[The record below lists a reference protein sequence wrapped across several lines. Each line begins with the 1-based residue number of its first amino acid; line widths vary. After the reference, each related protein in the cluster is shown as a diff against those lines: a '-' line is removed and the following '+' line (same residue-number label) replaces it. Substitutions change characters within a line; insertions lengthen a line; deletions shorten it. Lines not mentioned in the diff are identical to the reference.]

1 MKAEII
7 CIGTELLLGNI
18 VNTDA
23 TDVAQ
28 ALSEL
33 GISVYRYTVVGDN
46 PERLTEVVQS
56 AAKRAD
62 LLITTGGL
70 GPTLDDLS
78 KETVAAALG
87 RKLVRHPECEA
98 EIRAYFDRTGSV
110 MSPNNLRQA
119 MLPEG
124 CTVLQNAWG
133 TAPGCVFTSDDG
145 VKVIML
151 PGPPRECRA
160 MLRYRVVPYL
170 KNLTGQ
176 TIHSRY
182 LHIFGMGESAVE
194 AKLHDLMEC
203 SSNPTVAPYAKEGEV
218 MLRITAA
225 AEDEAAAERMIEPMA
240 AEIRSMLGDL
250 IYTEEYENLEQT
262 CLALLKQAGATF
274 AAAESCTGGY
284 VSKRI
289 TDIAGSSSVFRGGI
303 VAYTPFAKQELLG
316 VPAELIERCGVVS
329 QEVAEA
335 MACGVRKRMDAAYGV
350 GITGLAGPDG
360 DGSDNPVGLVY
371 VSLTDGQRCW
381 TRRLQ
386 LTGER
391 ERIRY
396 IASHHAFD
404 MLRRA
409 ITGISVEKYR

>member
-1 MKAEII
+1 MNAEII

-33 GISVYRYTVVGDN
+33 GISVYRYTAVGDN
-46 PERLTEVVQS
+46 PARLTEVVQ
-56 AAKRAD
+56 AAAQRAD
-62 LLITTGGL
+62 LLVTTGGL

-78 KETVAAALG
+78 KETVAAAFG
-87 RKLVRHPECEA
+87 KKLVHHPECEA
-98 EIRAYFDRTGSV
+98 EIRAYFERTGSV
-110 MSPNNLRQA
+110 MTPNNLQQA

-133 TAPGCVFTSDDG
+133 TAPGCVFDANG

-151 PGPPRECRA
+151 PGPPRECKA

-170 KNLTGQ
+170 KSLSGQ

-182 LHIFGMGESAVE
+182 VHIFGMGESRVE
-194 AKLHDLMEC
+194 NALHDLMER
-203 SSNPTVAPYAKEGEV
+203 STNPTVAPYAKEGEV

-225 AEDEAAAERMIEPMA
+225 AHDEAAAEAMIEPVA
-240 AEIRSMLGDL
+240 AEIRRVLGDK
-250 IYTEEYENLEQT
+250 IYTEQYETLEQT
-262 CLALLKQAGATF
+262 CLELLRRAGKTF
-274 AAAESCTGGY
+274 ATAESCTGGY

-289 TDIAGSSSVFRGGI
+289 TDLPGSSAVFRGGAA
-303 VAYTPFAKQELLG
+303 AYTELAKQELLG
-316 VPAELIERCGVVS
+316 VSAELIARVGAVS
-329 QEVAEA
+329 PKVAQA
-335 MACGVRKRMDAAYGV
+335 MAAGIRGRLRADYGIGV
-350 GITGLAGPDG
+350 TGLAGPDG
-360 DGSDNPVGLVY
+360 DGSGKPVGLVY
-371 VSLTDGQRCW
+371 VALTDGTDSWVRE
-381 TRRLQ
+381 LH

-396 IASHHAFD
+396 IAAHHAFD

-409 ITGISVEKYR
+409 LTKLPVE